1 MAAQVPR
8 TAADSQP
15 ALGTAPYDHAH
26 HVKYQ
31 DGELVWAAQGGDI
44 EQPQGRVKR
53 DDIVVVLKA
62 PEGTPGYLI
71 YSLAEAPEGEQPF
84 KLSVLLAPQLLEEP
98 LAEFLLA
105 DMPAHLAVQASHLL
119 HVIVSTRSGTGQATA
134 FFDHVLRPLLA
145 ALGLEAHTEPDHPA
159 VPGSYRVSATQ
170 SPRTVRDFARS
181 LGAVGTSGATSVSGN
196 GKGSNVPAAL
206 TIVLLSGDGGVIDLL
221 NGVGSSSSA
230 APPTVALLPLG
241 TGNALFHSLHKPLY
255 SAAEVAGASGQSP
268 LVLGLRTLLRGASA
282 PLPTFRASFSPGSRL
297 VAAPEGIKAAV
308 VAEDGDGDGD
318 GDAHAS
324 DDEHDHPPIDHLV
337 GAIVASYGF
346 HASLVWASDTTA
358 YRAHGAKR
366 FGMAAA
372 ELLKEAHAYAATVAV
387 RRPGSTEEE
396 LLLAP
401 DSLNKPRKEFTYVL
415 ATLVSSL
422 ERAFTISPASRPLD
436 GQLRLVH
443 FGAVDGERTMDVM
456 RAAYR
461 GGEHVGMRWTTQT
474 QSDGGKEIEDGVG
487 YDAVDEVRVTVQEPD
502 PRWRKVCIDGTIVE
516 LEDGGWMAVA
526 RSAEQRLRVL
536 VDPSVL

>member
-8 TAADSQP
+8 TAADIQP
-15 ALGTAPYDHAH
+15 PLGTAPYDHAH

-53 DDIVVVLKA
+53 DDIVAVLKA
-62 PEGTPGYLI
+62 PEGTPGYLV

-84 KLSVLLAPQLLEEP
+84 KLSVLLAPQLPEEP

-105 DMPAHLAVQASHLL
+105 DMPAHFAVQASHLL

-145 ALGLEAHTEPDHPA
+145 ALGLEAHTEPDLPA
-159 VPGSYRVSATQ
+159 MPGSYRVTATQ
-170 SPRTVRDFARS
+170 SPHTVRDFARS
-181 LGAVGTSGATSVSGN
+181 LGVVGTSGATSLSGN
-196 GKGSNVPAAL
+196 GSNVPSAP
-206 TIVLLSGDGGVIDLL
+206 TILLLSGDGGVIDLL
-221 NGVGSSSSA
+221 NGVGGSSSSA

-255 SAAEVAGASGQSP
+255 SAAEATGASGQSP

-308 VAEDGDGDGD
+308 VAEDGDGD
-318 GDAHAS
+318 AHAS
-324 DDEHDHPPIDHLV
+324 GDEHDHPPIDHLV

-346 HASLVWASDTTA
+346 HASLVWVSDTPA

-401 DSLNKPRKEFTYVL
+401 DSPKKPRAEFTYVL

-443 FGAVDGERTMDVM
+443 FGAADGERTMDVM

-461 GGEHVGMRWTTQT
+461 GGEHVGMCWTTQT
-474 QSDGGKEIEDGVG
+474 QSDGGKDVEDGVG
-487 YDAVDEVRVTVQEPD
+487 YDAVDEVRVTVHEPD